1 MNDVIADRY
10 ELRHELGA
18 GGMARVLAAYD
29 RTLNRDVAVKLLHRD
44 VLAQAGGRDR
54 FLHEARAAASF
65 SHPSAVAV
73 YDTGTDDGVP
83 YIVMELVEGPSLAD
97 VLAKRGALT
106 PPEATAVAS
115 QLLAALGAAHRRGLV
130 HRDVKPANVL
140 VPDGQ
145 IPASAVEEPSVKLA
159 DFGIAKGL
167 EQAQTGLTGTGQVL
181 GTPKYVSPEQVGGE
195 PATPRSDVYSLGV
208 VLYEMLAGQPPFDAE
223 SPLALALAHRN
234 DPVPKLDRRVRGLDR
249 GLAKVVH
256 RALDKDP
263 TQRFDNADD
272 FRQALADPRLVPAP
286 SPTATQVYSPSEAPT
301 EPLLPDTET
310 VASDQATGRGP
321 WRLVM
326 LVAALAL
333 VALAVVAVDWGDLIE
348 GVLGPE
354 EVEPEPEEVEP
365 EEVEPEGVEP
375 EDVDPEP
382 DEPDD
387 APEPAPDDDPP
398 APDDDPPPAEEED
411 PPPADE
417 PPDDAGPDDEDD
429 ANPGEGDGAQND
441 APDNNEAQGSGPDG
455 DGPPGQNNADGAD
468 GEADEATEALSRAG
482 AAEIRLPVF
491 LAVVT
496 R

>member
-83 YIVMELVEGPSLAD
+83 YIVMELVEGPSLAE
-97 VLAKRGALT
+97 VLEKRGALT

-140 VPDGQ
+140 IPGGQVPT
-145 IPASAVEEPSVKLA
+145 SAVEEPSVKLA

-167 EQAQTGLTGTGQVL
+167 EQAQAGLTATGQIL

-195 PATPRSDVYSLGV
+195 PATPRSDVYSMGV

-256 RALDKDP
+256 RALEKDP

-272 FRQALADPRLVPAP
+272 LRQALADPRLVPAP

-301 EPLLPDTET
+301 EPVRRDTGT
-310 VASDQATGRGP
+310 MATDQPGRRGP

-333 VALAVVAVDWGDLIE
+333 VALAVVAVDWGGLIE

-365 EEVEPEGVEP
+365 EDAE
-375 EDVDPEP
+375 PEP
-382 DEPDD
+382 DDPDD
-387 APEPAPDDDPP
+387 APAPAPDDEPAPDDD
-398 APDDDPPPAEEED
+398 PPAEEED

-417 PPDDAGPDDEDD
+417 PPDDAGPDDEADPNADEDQD
-429 ANPGEGDGAQND
+429 ANTGQDDGTQGDE
-441 APDNNEAQGSGPDG
+441 PDNNEAQGQGPDG
-455 DGPPGQNNADGAD
+455 DGPPGQDDNGAD
-468 GEADEATEALSRAG
+468 GEADDTTELLSRAE
-482 AAEIRLPVF
+482 AAGIRLRVA